1 MIPPHRS
8 ASGRSSGGI
17 GHTGRMTSS
26 FTGHIAG
33 LGTSSG
39 VRLVVGVWDA
49 SPFGPFADVMV
60 EDAAGHRTLIAPR
73 QTVADFVASTY
84 TFDEVRIEPVS
95 VESGEEW
102 SVHTRSLQLR
112 FRPGRRLWVGPLL
125 GLVPPPLRRTATWAK
140 VCDPVAA
147 RVMPGV
153 RTYGS
158 AGNGR
163 TEWYA
168 ATDVRRLVGARAT
181 WEGEELGELSPVQ
194 PPVRFGFASAPG
206 KPTLTTLTSYVRE

>member
-1 MIPPHRS
+1 MIPPADT
-8 ASGRSSGGI
+8 ASDRSSGGI
-17 GHTGRMTSS
+17 GHTGGMTSS

-39 VRLVVGVWDA
+39 VRLVVGVWDV
-49 SPFGPFADVMV
+49 SPFGAFADVMV

-95 VESGEEW
+95 VERGAEW

-112 FRPGRRLWVGPLL
+112 FVPGRRLWVGPLL

-140 VCDPVAA
+140 LCDPVAA
-147 RVMPGV
+147 RFMPGV

-168 ATDVRRLVGARAT
+168 ATDVRRVVDARAT
-181 WEGEELGELSPVQ
+181 WEGEELGELAPVR